1 MEMSGLEQ
9 TTLCLVLIHRWHD
22 CPSPRGVLSLWK
34 SSSLLEFIF
43 SLPGHQSQRFAGT
56 DSDLLYSRLLL
67 LSSPDF

>member
-9 TTLCLVLIHRWHD
+9 TSLCLDLIHSWHD
-22 CPSPRGVLSLWK
+22 CPSPHGVLSLWEEF
-34 SSSLLEFIF
+34 SSPQIF
-43 SLPGHQSQRFAGT
+43 SLPGNQSQRFAGT